1 MRFLRHLSIKSFL
14 MGAVG
19 LLVAGLTVLS
29 ANDLLNTYR
38 ENREISRVDTANE
51 LSDAIIDATG
61 MEAKERGITS
71 IALSSDAPADADTVK
86 KIQDARS
93 KGDEAITRATEHAR
107 TLIEKDSGNTLLKA
121 SLSRAE
127 SARSELES
135 VRRTV
140 DREIQNAAKGYPS
153 KDWVNFITSV
163 IDTNAELRLA
173 AFTSNASK
181 NTLQDALR
189 MNIELKQAIWLVSE
203 YAGRERATLGRFISA
218 GKPVDPDAMQRLNTF
233 RAVVDINLKPILR
246 LKETAGIEAEVLET
260 LRVLEDAFLGRFEGV
275 RKSVYASA
283 ATGEYPVSGKEWIV
297 ESSAGIDSIL
307 ALSAS
312 VGKTVDGKVLAD
324 LKASKWSMALSAVIL
339 AAILA
344 LGAVSIWVIRSK
356 VISPM
361 LYLNE
366 AMKKVENTNDLTLKV
381 DIDSRDESGQMAGSF
396 NGMIGKFHDIIA
408 DIHTSIAHLASASE
422 ELSASAVQIAG
433 GTQSQ
438 GTRASQVS
446 TAAQEMSATIVE
458 AAKNVSSASDVARE
472 ASGVAVKGGDIVEK
486 TIDSMN
492 GISATAKESSRII
505 STLGGR
511 SLEIGNIIG
520 VINDI
525 ADQTNLLALNA
536 AIEAARAGEQGR
548 GFAVVADEVRKLAE
562 KTMKATK
569 EIGEMIKTMQD
580 ETKKAISSMDAEV
593 KAVED
598 GVKLAKTAGGAL
610 REIVSKVDVV
620 TSMVHQITVAT
631 EQQSAATEQISGDIE
646 SVAGV
651 INETTASAQ
660 HIARAA
666 EEMAE
671 LAASLKQTVEV
682 FRTSEKTHAT
692 HRAAANSS
700 ELPDNVMPLHRRA
713 V

>member
-1 MRFLRHLSIKSFL
+1 MRFFKHLSIKSFL

-19 LLVAGLTVLS
+19 LLVVALAVLS

-38 ENREISRVDTANE
+38 ENREVSRVDTANE

-71 IALSSDAPADADTVK
+71 LALSSDAPADADTIK
-86 KIQDARS
+86 KIQDARA
-93 KGDEAITRATEHAR
+93 KGDEAVAKAAELAKS
-107 TLIEKDSGNTLLKA
+107 LLEKDRGNTLIKA
-121 SLSRAE
+121 SLSRVE

-140 DREIQNAAKGYPS
+140 DRELQNAAKGYPF
-153 KDWVNFITSV
+153 KDWVSFITSV
-163 IDTNAELRLA
+163 IDTNAELRIA

-189 MNIELKQAIWLVSE
+189 MNIELKQAVWLVSE
-203 YAGRERATLGRFISA
+203 YAGRERANLSSFISA
-218 GKPVDPDAMQRLNTF
+218 RKPLDPETAQKLNTF

-246 LKETAGIEAEVLET
+246 LKETAGTHPEVLET
-260 LRVLEDAFLGRFEGV
+260 LKKLEEAFLGRFEGV
-275 RKSVYASA
+275 RKSVYEA
-283 ATGEYPVSGKEWIV
+283 AGTGEYPISGKEWIA
-297 ESSAGIDSIL
+297 ESSAGIDSVI
-307 ALSAS
+307 AISAS
-312 VGKTVDGKVLAD
+312 VGKAVDDKVMAD
-324 LKASKWSMALSAVIL
+324 LKSSKWSMTLSVVIL

-344 LGAVSIWVIRSK
+344 LGAVSLWVIRIK
-356 VISPM
+356 VVSPM
-361 LYLNE
+361 LYLNDT
-366 AMKKVENTNDLTLKV
+366 MKKVEDTNDLTLRV
-381 DIDSRDESGQMAGSF
+381 EIDSKDESGQMAGSF
-396 NGMIGKFHDIIA
+396 NGMIGKFHDIIS

-438 GTRASQVS
+438 GARASQVS

-458 AAKNVSSASDVARE
+458 VAKSISNAADAARE
-472 ASGVAVKGGDIVEK
+472 ASGVAVKGGDIVDK

-492 GISATAKESSRII
+492 GISETAKESSRII

-511 SLEIGNIIG
+511 SQEIGNIIG

-569 EIGEMIKTMQD
+569 EIGEMIKSMQD
-580 ETKKAISSMDAEV
+580 ETKNAISSMDAEV

-598 GVKLAKTAGGAL
+598 GVSLAKNAGGAL
-610 REIVSKVDVV
+610 KEIVSKVDVV
-620 TSMVHQITVAT
+620 TSMVHQITTAT

-646 SVAGV
+646 SVADV
-651 INETTASAQ
+651 INETTTSAQ
-660 HIARAA
+660 QIAKAA
-666 EEMAE
+666 EEMAQ

-682 FRTSEKTHAT
+682 FSIHKKAHAKPYASP
-692 HRAAANSS
+692 AA
-700 ELPDNVMPLHRRA
+700 ELPANVVPLQWRA
-713 V
+713 I

>member
-1 MRFLRHLSIKSFL
+1 MRFFKHLSIKSFL

-19 LLVAGLTVLS
+19 LLVMVLAVLS
-29 ANDLLNTYR
+29 ADNLLNTYR
-38 ENREISRVDTANE
+38 ENREVSRVDTANE
-51 LSDAIIDATG
+51 LADSIIDATG
-61 MEAKERGITS
+61 IEAKERGITS
-71 IALSSDAPADADTVK
+71 IALSSDAPADADTIK
-86 KIQDARS
+86 KVQGVRA
-93 KGDEAITRATEHAR
+93 KGDEVVAKAAELAK
-107 TLIEKDSGNTLLKA
+107 TLLEKDSGNTLLKA
-121 SLSRAE
+121 SFSRFE

-140 DREIQNAAKGYPS
+140 DRELQNSAKGYPS
-153 KDWVNFITSV
+153 KDWVSFITSV
-163 IDTNAELRLA
+163 IDTNTELRLA

-189 MNIELKQAIWLVSE
+189 MNLELKQAVWLVSE
-203 YAGRERATLGRFISA
+203 YAGRERATLGGFISA
-218 GKPVDPDAMQRLNTF
+218 RKPVDPDSMQRLNTF
-233 RAVVDINLKPILR
+233 RSIVDINLKPILR
-246 LKETAGIEAEVLET
+246 LKETAGTAPEILET
-260 LRVLEDAFLGRFEGV
+260 LKKLEDAFLVRFGGV
-275 RKSVYASA
+275 RKSVYEA
-283 ATGEYPVSGKEWIV
+283 AGTGEYPISGKEWIV

-312 VGKTVDGKVLAD
+312 VGKTVDDKVLAD
-324 LKASKWSMALSAVIL
+324 LKSSKWSLMLSAVIL

-356 VISPM
+356 VISPL

-366 AMKKVENTNDLTLKV
+366 AMEKVENTNDLTLKV
-381 DIDSRDESGQMAGSF
+381 DIDSSDESGQMAGSF
-396 NGMIGKFHDIIA
+396 NGMIGKFHDIIV

-438 GTRASQVS
+438 GARAAQVS

-458 AAKNVSSASDVARE
+458 VAKNVSSASDAARE

-492 GISATAKESSRII
+492 GISATAKASSRII

-620 TSMVHQITVAT
+620 TSMVHQMTVAT

-666 EEMAE
+666 QEMAE

-682 FRTSEKTHAT
+682 FRISEKTNAAH
-692 HRAAANSS
+692 HAAANSS
-700 ELPDNVMPLHRRA
+700 ELPDNVMPLHRR
-713 V
+713 VV